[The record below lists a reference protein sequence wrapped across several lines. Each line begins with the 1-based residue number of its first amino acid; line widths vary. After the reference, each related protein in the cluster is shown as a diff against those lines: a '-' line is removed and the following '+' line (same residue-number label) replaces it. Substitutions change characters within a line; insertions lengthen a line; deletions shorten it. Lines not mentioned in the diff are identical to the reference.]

1 MLCCWDGGG
10 RGQSG
15 CRRSLWT
22 WLDWESHP
30 CAAPQLL
37 VLPFRKLSFLP
48 VTCPSWRPSHKG
60 GCEEVREAP
69 PLPPGK
75 SS

>member
-1 MLCCWDGGG
+1 MLLGWRRPWAEWMQALPLDLAGLGVTSLCC
-10 RGQSG
+10 
-15 CRRSLWT
+15 
-22 WLDWESHP
+22 
-30 CAAPQLL
+30 PQLL